1 MAYKQNNNPLKK
13 NGEVLEFFAGRN
25 EGGLQNT
32 SLKARQAILTNRI
45 KKLSQS
51 GEVSKQ
57 YGAKINKLRKKKTG
71 LEQKQIK
78 VTERRKKNQKA
89 RGARNLALIGGVAA
103 LGTKRDEGTPRVNY
117 KRTHLAPGLQ
127 TDEEIKTALT
137 SRFSHSGGRELDTG
151 SNFSIQNY
159 NSETGRLDYSNT
171 PQFKDTGEYLYGM
184 NKGKLRFSPKIA
196 VDRVKKATKFIKGKL

>member
-57 YGAKINKLRKKKTG
+57 YGAKINKLKKKRTG

-78 VTERRKKNQKA
+78 VTERREKNQKA

-127 TDEEIKTALT
+127 TDEEIKLALT
-137 SRFSHSGGRELDTG
+137 SRFSHSGGRELNTG
-151 SNFSIQNY
+151 SNFNIQNY
-159 NSETGRLDYSNT
+159 NSETGTLDYSNT

>member
-57 YGAKINKLRKKKTG
+57 YGAKINKLKKKRTG

-78 VTERRKKNQKA
+78 VTERREKNQKA
-89 RGARNLALIGGVAA
+89 RGLSLI
-103 LGTKRDEGTPRVNY
+103 
-117 KRTHLAPGLQ
+117 H
-127 TDEEIKTALT
+127 I
-137 SRFSHSGGRELDTG
+137 
-151 SNFSIQNY
+151 
-159 NSETGRLDYSNT
+159 
-171 PQFKDTGEYLYGM
+171 
-184 NKGKLRFSPKIA
+184 
-196 VDRVKKATKFIKGKL
+196 

>member
-1 MAYKQNNNPLKK
+1 MAYNQDRNPLKK
-13 NGEVLEFFAGRN
+13 NGGVLELFAGSN

-32 SLKARQAILTNRI
+32 SLKARQAILTGRI
-45 KKLSQS
+45 KKLAQS
-51 GEVSKQ
+51 GEASKQ
-57 YGAKINKLRKKKTG
+57 YGNKISNLRKRKTG

-78 VTERRKKNQKA
+78 VTERREKNQKA
-89 RGARNLALIGGVAA
+89 RGLRNLTLAGGVVA

-117 KRTHLAPGLQ
+117 KRTHLNPGLQ
-127 TDEEIKTALT
+127 TDEEIKTAFT
-137 SRFSHSGGRELDTG
+137 STFSHSGGRQLNTG
-151 SNFSIQNY
+151 SNFNIQNY
-159 NSETGRLDYSNT
+159 NTETGRLDYSNT